1 MLKHGNTIDLSF
13 NDESLQVFLKQ
24 NNSHIKNK
32 IKTRVNNKYYWKPGK
47 EWALEAKWTDI
58 EISQIVK
65 DFDKVRWYEVQE

>member
-32 IKTRVNNKYYWKPGK
+32 IKTRVNNKYY
-47 EWALEAKWTDI
+47 
-58 EISQIVK
+58 
-65 DFDKVRWYEVQE
+65 